1 MAVLDEAEFI
11 QEWQEERKMM
21 KSTTKL
27 KYKLS
32 SYALAPAVRKKFI
45 EQEKVMVDKDNE
57 ILELKQLRNTLEAYS
72 YDMRD
77 GLSSKFSSYVDPK
90 TKESFLAQIDEVV
103 EWLYADGENAPK
115 NQYLEK
121 IRVFRSIGEPIK

>member
-1 MAVLDEAEFI
+1 
-11 QEWQEERKMM
+11 MM

-45 EQEKVMVDKDNE
+45 EQEKVMADKDNE

-77 GLSSKFSSYVDPK
+77 GLSSKF
-90 TKESFLAQIDEVV
+90 
-103 EWLYADGENAPK
+103 
-115 NQYLEK
+115 
-121 IRVFRSIGEPIK
+121 